1 MREAIEPVEGYEI
14 DTDPGRV
21 DIDVVHAW
29 LTRSYWARGIPR
41 SVVERSLRGSLV
53 WGVYQGTRQVGFA
66 RVITDKA
73 TFAWLCDVFVVEE
86 HQGRGLGP
94 WLMRIIRQ
102 HPDLQG
108 LRRFLLAT
116 RDAHGLYEK
125 VGFQRLAAPERF
137 MEIVDPEIYLRMNQE
152 GPRDATPRQ

>member
-1 MREAIEPVEGYEI
+1 MSKAIHPVDGYEI
-14 DTDPGRV
+14 DTDPGRIDV
-21 DIDVVHAW
+21 DVVHAY

-41 SVVERSLRGSLV
+41 GTVERSLPGSLV
-53 WGVYQGTRQVGFA
+53 WGIYQGSVQAGFA

-73 TFAWLCDVFVVEE
+73 TFAYLCDVFVLEE

-94 WLMRIIRQ
+94 WLMATIMR

-108 LRRFLLAT
+108 LRRFVLAT

-137 MEIVDPEIYLRMNQE
+137 METVDPEVYLRD
-152 GPRDATPRQ
+152 RTT

>member
-1 MREAIEPVEGYEI
+1 MSKAIHPVDGYEI
-14 DTDPGRV
+14 DTDPGRIDV
-21 DIDVVHAW
+21 DVVHAY

-41 SVVERSLRGSLV
+41 GTVERSLPGSLV
-53 WGVYQGTRQVGFA
+53 WGIYQGGVQVGFA

-73 TFAWLCDVFVVEE
+73 TFAYLCDVFVLEE

-94 WLMRIIRQ
+94 WLMATIMR

-108 LRRFLLAT
+108 LRRFVLAT

-137 MEIVDPEIYLRMNQE
+137 MEIVDPEVYLR
-152 GPRDATPRQ
+152 DSTPPGEPLIRA